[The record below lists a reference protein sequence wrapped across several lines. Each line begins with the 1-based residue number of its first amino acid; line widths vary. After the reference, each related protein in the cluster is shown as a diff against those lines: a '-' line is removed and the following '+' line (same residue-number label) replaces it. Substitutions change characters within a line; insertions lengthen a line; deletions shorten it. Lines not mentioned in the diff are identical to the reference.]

1 MCITEIRPA
10 QSAAAFGAASTASA
24 FAASSTASGSR
35 ASSTTSQLSKSGSR
49 LSYEK
54 KHINFL
60 IKLVKYSVIFLIFFS
75 QRVTV
80 IDASFQHNM
89 IRPFVHWAY
98 SMRERR
104 AREMGGR
111 SSRGGEDES
120 YGKQQSKREG
130 AREHRGGTKE
140 RGYRKRKRGT
150 KRKERGFQQRT
161 DSIIYIPAAYRC
173 IVRGKHVREDAGRR
187 RNHARPPITRFSL
200 LSFLHKDVHSFSSTL
215 G

>member
-1 MCITEIRPA
+1 M
-10 QSAAAFGAASTASA
+10 
-24 FAASSTASGSR
+24 
-35 ASSTTSQLSKSGSR
+35 
-49 LSYEK
+49 
-54 KHINFL
+54 
-60 IKLVKYSVIFLIFFS
+60 KYSVIFLIFFS

-111 SSRGGEDES
+111 GSRGGEDES

-173 IVRGKHVREDAGRR
+173 IVRGKHVREDAGRC

-215 G
+215 GLPHAITASITSARFCKHRARSGGTALRPPRLLLRRRGNNRSVCSSSCSCGTAFGSRLGRGER